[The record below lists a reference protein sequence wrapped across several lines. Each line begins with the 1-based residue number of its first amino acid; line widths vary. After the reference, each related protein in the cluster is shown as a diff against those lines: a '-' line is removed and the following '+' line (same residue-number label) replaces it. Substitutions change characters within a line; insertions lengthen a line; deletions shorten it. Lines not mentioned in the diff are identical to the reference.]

1 MSGIRSEID
10 PITAST
16 SFVAGKY
23 PLASAAFV
31 GGSIL
36 TEHRN
41 ATSDLDIV
49 VIGVDDAPYRET
61 LVDFGFTIEVFAHTI
76 ESLREYWQRD
86 AARRAT
92 HLARMVGEGAVLI
105 SVDQLA
111 EQLQDEARSLLA
123 AGPAPLDQEEM
134 LLLRYGLTDLLDDFV
149 GSVRESEVAYLAASL
164 LLATSERYLAFTG
177 RWLAGGK
184 ALDRALR
191 VADAAFADR
200 LKAAHHAAIIDGDK
214 EPLIAVTTEVLSL
227 AGGPLLA
234 GYRQSGHSKV
244 QQATNE

>member
-1 MSGIRSEID
+1 MSGTRSAID
-10 PITAST
+10 PIAAST
-16 SFVAGKY
+16 AFVAGKY
-23 PLASAAFV
+23 PRASAAFV
-31 GGSIL
+31 GGSVL
-36 TEHRN
+36 TGHRN

-49 VIGVDDAPYRET
+49 VVGVDDAPYRET
-61 LVDFGFTIEVFAHTI
+61 LVDFGFTIEVFAHTL
-76 ESLREYWQRD
+76 ESLRAYWRRD

-111 EQLQDEARSLLA
+111 EELQEEARYLLA
-123 AGPAPLDQEEM
+123 TGPAPLDEEE
-134 LLLRYGLTDLLDDFV
+134 LLLQRYGLTDLLDDFI
-149 GSVRESEVAYLAASL
+149 GSVRESEIAYLAASL

-177 RWLAGGK
+177 RWLAAGK

-200 LKAAHHAAIIDGDK
+200 LVAAHAAAIIDGDK
-214 EPLIAVTTEVLSL
+214 EPLIAVTTEVLGL

-234 GYRQSGHSKV
+234 GYRQSGRVES
-244 QQATNE
+244 ATGEE